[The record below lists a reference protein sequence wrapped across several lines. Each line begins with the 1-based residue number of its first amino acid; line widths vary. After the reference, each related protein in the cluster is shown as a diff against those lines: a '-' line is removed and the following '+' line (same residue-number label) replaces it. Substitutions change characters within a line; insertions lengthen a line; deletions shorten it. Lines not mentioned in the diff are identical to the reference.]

1 MKSFYQKPI
10 SFAVSVFTE
19 GVMDGVVSQGPD
31 VPPGE
36 GGDAKGNDDL
46 VDDEAE
52 LVAPIKDKWED
63 VSEKKNGK

>member
-31 VPPGE
+31 VDPGE

-46 VDDEAE
+46 VDDETE
-52 LVAPIKDKWED
+52 LAAPIKDKWED
-63 VSEKKNGK
+63 LKEKKNGK